1 MKPLHLEF
9 AESLRG
15 PIACDIDFAEKAPQG
30 PMAGVC
36 NDVPLAI

>member
-1 MKPLHLEF
+1 MNPLHLEF

-15 PIACDIDFAEKAPQG
+15 PVMCKIEFEKKNPSGPQ
-30 PMAGVC
+30 ASVC